1 MTGND
6 EVYVVDENAEV
17 PDPGIAAVSGVRS
30 LGGARGGGVGAGR
43 DGVRA
48 EGLNDIP
55 MINEDGAR
63 KTSKGEGG
71 IENHHLKTAL
81 IITRDEATKVAH
93 ITVHMSTY

>member
-17 PDPGIAAVSGVRS
+17 PDPGIVPGMRCA
-30 LGGARGGGVGAGR
+30 GGARGGGVGAGR

-55 MINEDGAR
+55 M
-63 KTSKGEGG
+63 
-71 IENHHLKTAL
+71 
-81 IITRDEATKVAH
+81 
-93 ITVHMSTY
+93 